1 MRVEL
6 EQRLDIIATDN
17 YGLSE
22 IMGPGV
28 AGECIHKCGMH
39 LAEDHFYAEIID
51 PDTGEVL
58 PEGSVGEL
66 VLTSLTKQAFPMIRY
81 RTRDITRIHYDR
93 CDCGRTLAR
102 MEKPEVAAMTC

>member
-1 MRVEL
+1 MRYEL
-6 EQRLDIIATDN
+6 EQRLGIIATDN

-28 AGECIHKCGMH
+28 AGECKLKCGMH

-51 PDTGEVL
+51 PDTGVVL

-102 MEKPEVAAMTC
+102 MEKRVAGQMIC